1 MLDIKSEN
9 ANDVVSIS
17 ILKKALS
24 EYLMQYADD
33 ITKYLMQHHRAKNIY
48 IGLDKGAV
56 IKMATASHSMTAK
69 IAFTNPCINQPN
81 KQVADN
87 LISNYIYQL
96 DDYQLVDIMIQK
108 LFVKNSSI
116 NNKFILW
123 FIDNQPLD
131 VADIFVKT
139 VLSGHYQMI
148 IDHLISN
155 KVIIS
160 SLSREQMVRLL
171 DILNSLNKYS
181 NFENHLASLTILA
194 NLLNAAILKFNDYNN
209 FYLRKFFEF
218 CHTINFIGLKG
229 KIEHMSD
236 LQQYAEN
243 QTMSPIF
250 IISQQ
255 VANEI
260 CKNDLLC
267 EMLYSSKDINAII
280 TAINNNNARF
290 ILNDAE
296 PTLVVWNNY
305 LKQAPAENDT
315 IITAQKFLD
324 CILQHNIQ

>member
-1 MLDIKSEN
+1 MLDINSEN
-9 ANDVVSIS
+9 INDIVSIG
-17 ILKKALS
+17 ILKKTLS
-24 EYLMQYADD
+24 EYLMQFEDD
-33 ITKYLMQHHRAKNIY
+33 LTKYLIQHHRAKNIY

-56 IKMATASHSMTAK
+56 IKLATTPQSMTAR

-87 LISNYIYQL
+87 LISKYIQQL
-96 DDYQLVDIMIQK
+96 NDYQLVDMMIQK

-131 VADIFVKT
+131 VADVFVKT
-139 VLSGHYQMI
+139 VLSDHYQMI

-155 KVIIS
+155 KALIS
-160 SLSREQMVRLL
+160 SLSREQMIRLL

-181 NFENHLASLTILA
+181 NFEDYLASLIILA
-194 NLLNAAILKFNDYNN
+194 SLLNVAILKFNDYNN

-218 CHTINFIGLKG
+218 CHTINFVGLKA

-236 LQQYAEN
+236 FQHYTEN

-260 CKNDLLC
+260 CKNDLFN
-267 EMLYSSKDINAII
+267 EMFYSSEDINTII

-290 ILNDAE
+290 ILNNAK
-296 PTLVVWNNY
+296 PALVVWNNY
-305 LKQAPAENDT
+305 LKQAPAENDS

-324 CILQHNIQ
+324 CILQHNI